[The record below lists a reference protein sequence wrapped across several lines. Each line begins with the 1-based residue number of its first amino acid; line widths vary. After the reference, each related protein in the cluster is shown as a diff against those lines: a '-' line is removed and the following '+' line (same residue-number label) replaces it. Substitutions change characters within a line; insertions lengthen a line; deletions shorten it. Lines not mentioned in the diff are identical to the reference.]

1 MGDMIQNRS
10 FKFSRVSTILISIA
24 LLLVTLLS
32 TAMASG
38 PSVNEILSSGC
49 EVPFRLSVSDSIFD
63 SVGMEIDARLA
74 GDLAAAE
81 CAVNELLSGAVFLGI
96 AQDSRLAF
104 ELARA
109 KDAADDLVEGAAQ
122 GVEFFGGLYNIR
134 LAEEIA
140 GAKDAAAD
148 LFSGAALSVA
158 FDSRLAEEI
167 AGARVAADELVEG
180 AALGIAL
187 DYRAAQNLAAAKIAA
202 AELVRGQLS
211 EDHIAR
217 MITAQEAREA
227 IMLAEILEL
236 QDSISL
242 R

>member
-1 MGDMIQNRS
+1 MIQNRS

-140 GAKDAAAD
+140 GA
-148 LFSGAALSVA
+148 
-158 FDSRLAEEI
+158 
-167 AGARVAADELVEG
+167 RVAAEELVEG

-217 MITAQEAREA
+217 MISAQEAREA